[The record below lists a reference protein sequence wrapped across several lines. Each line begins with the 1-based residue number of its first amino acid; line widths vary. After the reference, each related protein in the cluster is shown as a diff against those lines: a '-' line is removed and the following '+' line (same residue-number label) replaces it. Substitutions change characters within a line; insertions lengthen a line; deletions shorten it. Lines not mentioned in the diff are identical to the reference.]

1 MTLVD
6 TSAWIHSLR
15 SDGDSA
21 VSDRVKALLESGKA
35 AWCPPIQLELWNGA
49 RGAREKR
56 VVTEM
61 STNLP
66 SLEID
71 DSVWSTAYDL
81 ARKSRALGHTVP
93 ATDLMIA
100 ACARRYGVGLE
111 HADAHLTAIQDL

>member
-1 MTLVD
+1 M
-6 TSAWIHSLR
+6 
-15 SDGDSA
+15 
-21 VSDRVKALLESGKA
+21 
-35 AWCPPIQLELWNGA
+35 
-49 RGAREKR
+49 REKR

-81 ARKSRALGHTVP
+81 ARKSRALGYTVP

>member
-1 MTLVD
+1 
-6 TSAWIHSLR
+6 
-15 SDGDSA
+15 
-21 VSDRVKALLESGKA
+21 VKALLESGEA

-56 VVTEM
+56 VVTE
-61 STNLP
+61 
-66 SLEID
+66 
-71 DSVWSTAYDL
+71 TAYDL